1 MVDINLLPEE
11 LRKKEEKE
19 KETAQKKP
27 HVFEVKI
34 TPTASEGKAMKK
46 QEGVFASLFPKPS
59 DGSSQKSSAPQ
70 KSQFFRDQKGA
81 NAPTAVGG
89 QAHKQQSTKPQPLDF
104 ENIHIKPEVE
114 KKPNVAPIKK
124 EAPKVEKKEIPKK
137 LPVKILPLPEIYPMS
152 VKKRR
157 RNFWE
162 FLKSLFHFPK
172 RQKFPKLQVA
182 DIKVL
187 KEVPKKIVAAP
198 MAQKT
203 APVKIKAQAR
213 PPLFPPHEGGKMR
226 VSEPLR
232 APLPSPSAFTPL
244 GGQIKEMP
252 KIQPASQEFQRGEP
266 KEAPKSAELKE
277 KKKKTEGHF
286 KFQDVERPVRTLEI
300 NLIPEELSHAS
311 AGARISKKVIA
322 MILSAVGSALLIALV
337 FGGMKF
343 YEDQIGT
350 AVKTY
355 DESIKEK
362 KLKITEYD
370 NERQAVDVL
379 QSKLDLLDGLLSN
392 HIYWTQVFGKLE
404 QYTVEDVYFADF
416 ASSKEGSLLLSAV
429 GKDYT
434 SVARQI
440 VAFQEAKDFVE
451 LVQINSASVAESEE
465 INGKKKITKTSFS
478 VKINLIPDIF
488 FMKFDQTKQ

>member
-34 TPTASEGKAMKK
+34 TPTASEGKAVKK

-59 DGSSQKSSAPQ
+59 DGAPQKSSVPQ

-81 NAPTAVGG
+81 NAPQQGTG
-89 QAHKQQSTKPQPLDF
+89 QAHKQQSTKPQLLDF

-114 KKPNVAPIKK
+114 KKLSVAPIKK
-124 EAPKVEKKEIPKK
+124 EAPKEEKKEIPKK

-172 RQKFPKLQVA
+172 KQKFPKLQAA

-187 KEVPKKIVAAP
+187 KDVPKKIVAEP
-198 MAQKT
+198 MAQK
-203 APVKIKAQAR
+203 AVPVKTEAQAR
-213 PPLFPPHEGGKMR
+213 PPLSPPHEGGKKGGA
-226 VSEPLR
+226 EPLR
-232 APLPSPSAFTPL
+232 AQVSVPSAPASL
-244 GGQIKEMP
+244 VGQIKEMP
-252 KIQPASQEFQRGEP
+252 RVQS
-266 KEAPKSAELKE
+266 KEAAKPNELKE

-286 KFQDVERPVRTLEI
+286 KFQDVEPPVRTLEI
-300 NLIPEELSHAS
+300 NLIPEELSHVS
-311 AGARISKKVIA
+311 AGAHISKKVIA
-322 MILSAVGSALLIALV
+322 MVLSILGSALLVALI

-362 KLKITEYD
+362 KLKITQYD

-392 HIYWTQVFGKLE
+392 HIYWTQVFEKLE

-440 VAFQEAKDFVE
+440 VAFQDAKDFVE
-451 LVQINSASVAESEE
+451 LVQINSASAAESEE
-465 INGKKKITKTSFS
+465 VNGKKKVTKTSFS
-478 VKINLIPDIF
+478 VKINLIPDVF